1 MTALFRDLPFPVF
14 LPAAPVMADAAFIPP
29 GRAHGMSLLPG
40 FGGWL

>member
-14 LPAAPVMADAAFIPP
+14 LPA